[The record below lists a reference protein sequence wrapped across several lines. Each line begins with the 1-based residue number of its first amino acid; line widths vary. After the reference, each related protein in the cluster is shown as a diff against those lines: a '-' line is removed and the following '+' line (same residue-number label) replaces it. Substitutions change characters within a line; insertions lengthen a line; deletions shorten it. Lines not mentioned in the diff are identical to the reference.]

1 LLSILQAAGWPIIPL
16 LLCSVLAL
24 ALIIERFVSLRSAKV
39 APVRLVDE
47 VISVTRTNLPTQDTI
62 QKLAENSALGMVLAQ
77 GLQVA
82 AEHKVSE
89 ERLRSAVE
97 GAGRQALHQLEK
109 NLNALGTIA
118 AAAPLFGLLGTVI
131 GMIEIFGTSGSG
143 TSGANPQELAHGIS
157 VALYNT
163 AFGLMVAIPS
173 LIAYRH
179 FRAKVDA
186 FALQMEHGAERLV
199 HHLLKLTAPRR

>member
-1 LLSILQAAGWPIIPL
+1 MHVLRRVTGVRFAVDLTSRRLADHSFGAVFGARSGADHRA
-16 LLCSVLAL
+16 LC
-24 ALIIERFVSLRSAKV
+24 EPSLRQGGACT
-39 APVRLVDE
+39 PGRRGHLRH
-47 VISVTRTNLPTQDTI
+47 TRHP
-62 QKLAENSALGMVLAQ
+62 
-77 GLQVA
+77 